1 MEFNRPARP
10 HDLAEL
16 ARVMQSPGSA
26 VEHVHALGQRIGLP
40 ASLAEIGIAQEDLRG
55 MAESSFKFKRLIDNN
70 PRALDVNALEQ
81 ILDAAWHG
89 DPARLEEAQSV
100 RS

>member
-10 HDLAEL
+10 DDLAAL
-16 ARVMQSPGSA
+16 AHAMESPGDP

-40 ASLAEIGIAQEDLRG
+40 ASLAEIGIAHEDLRG
-55 MAESSFKFKRLIDNN
+55 MAEASIGFRRLIDNN
-70 PRALDVNALEQ
+70 PRPLDVDALER

-89 DPARLEEAQSV
+89 DPARLSEEAISL
-100 RS
+100 